1 MCNERL
7 ILKYMNMKRFLISCT
22 VCCGFATASPAQGL
36 TDMTHSREAVMHNLP
51 LGATHWTGGFW
62 GDRFNV
68 LSTTGIWSMWDT
80 WNTPYETIDALGLHG
95 SHGFANFQ
103 VAAGTV
109 KGKHHGPPFHD
120 GDMYKWLEACAAA
133 YAVTKDPKLDQLMDQ
148 FIEQVA
154 LAQRADG
161 YIHTPVNIEER
172 NSLPPTSLPPTP
184 SCRGGE
190 STAQK
195 ASPTGGGL
203 EGAGGSAG
211 AGSAASEN
219 AAGIEIGKDQK
230 HAFAS
235 RLNFETYNLGHLMTA
250 GIIHKRATGK
260 TTLFDCGRKAA
271 DFLYNFLTN
280 DAAELSRNAICP
292 SHYMGATEM
301 YRETGDKKYLTL
313 AEGLISIRDSVKNG
327 EDHNQ
332 DRIPFRQQYE
342 AMGHAVRAN
351 YLYAGVADLY
361 AETGEA
367 QLKKNLEAIWDDIV
381 NHKIYIM
388 GGCGALYDGVSP
400 DGTTYNQPSIQQI
413 HQAYGRQ
420 FQLPQEY
427 AHNEICAQIGM
438 LLYSW
443 RMFQTDMHPKYIDNI
458 ENELYNGILSGVS
471 LDGKDYFYTEALRR
485 TKEYPYVLRWPKHRQ
500 RYITCFCCPPNT
512 LRTLLEA
519 QEYAY
524 SIKGDTLWVNLYGQN
539 TLKTDDLEVEQQT
552 DYPWDGHI
560 TLTIKKAKHLASIR
574 MHIPGWS
581 IGMELRLNGK
591 PIAAEALREPRKW
604 KKGDRI
610 ELILPMRPRLIE
622 ANPLVEEAKN
632 HIAIMRGPIV
642 YCLEGQDISAA
653 TGGSSSAAATASPR
667 INDIAIPAD
676 VRFTETKVT
685 ICGHEMVALEADV
698 PIVNEDFWRNDE
710 LYRELRPVTNR
721 KAHIRL
727 IPYYAW
733 DNRGIQDM
741 SLWLPLKR

>member
-1 MCNERL
+1 MKKLLL
-7 ILKYMNMKRFLISCT
+7 IAL
-22 VCCGFATASPAQGL
+22 VCCCGTATNTQAQGL
-36 TDMTHSREAVMHNLP
+36 TDMSRSKQAKMQNLP
-51 LGATHWTGGFW
+51 MGATQWTGGFW
-62 GDRFNV
+62 GDRFQM
-68 LSTTGIWSMWDT
+68 LSTTGIWDMWET

-120 GDMYKWLEACAAA
+120 GDMYKWLEACAAV
-133 YAVTKDPKLDQLMDQ
+133 YAVTKDPKVDALMDQ

-161 YIHTPVNIEER
+161 YIHTPVVISER
-172 NSLPPTSLPPTP
+172 N
-184 SCRGGE
+184 
-190 STAQK
+190 
-195 ASPTGGGL
+195 
-203 EGAGGSAG
+203 AGIDTHAG
-211 AGSAASEN
+211 TEN

-260 TTLFDCGRKAA
+260 TTLFNCGKKAA

-292 SHYMGATEM
+292 SHYMGAAEM
-301 YRETGDKKYLTL
+301 YRETGDEKYLTL
-313 AEGLISIRDSVKNG
+313 SKGLIAIRDSVTNG

-332 DRIPFRQQYE
+332 DRHKFRDQYE

-361 AETGEA
+361 AETGET
-367 QLKKNLEAIWDDIV
+367 QLMKNLSAIWDDIIQ
-381 NHKIYIM
+381 HKIYIM

-420 FQLPQEY
+420 FQLPQEA

-438 LLYSW
+438 MLFSW
-443 RMFQTDMHPKYIDNI
+443 RMFQTTGDAKYIDNI
-458 ENELYNGILSGVS
+458 ENELYNGILSGIS
-471 LDGKDYFYTEALRR
+471 LDGRDFFYTEALRR
-485 TKEYPYVLRWPKHRQ
+485 TKEFPYVMRWPKHRQ

-512 LRTLLEA
+512 LRTLCEA

-524 SIKGDTLWVNLYGQN
+524 AVSGETLYVNLYGQN
-539 TLKTDDLEVEQQT
+539 SLKTKDLEISQET
-552 DYPWDGHI
+552 NYPWDGEI
-560 TLTIKKAKHLASIR
+560 KLTVKKAKKLSTIILHKPDWCDKYSVKV
-574 MHIPGWS
+574 
-581 IGMELRLNGK
+581 NGEK
-591 PIAAEALREPRKW
+591 ADLTISRKW
-604 KKGDRI
+604 KKGDVI
-610 ELILPMRPRLIE
+610 ELCFDMRPRLIE

-632 HIAIMRGPIV
+632 QVAIMRGPIV
-642 YCLEGQDISAA
+642 YCLEGQDIE
-653 TGGSSSAAATASPR
+653 GGYR
-667 INDIAIPAD
+667 INDIAVDSDIDLKEVKMSIA
-676 VRFTETKVT
+676 
-685 ICGHEMVALEADV
+685 GHSFIALEGEAKL
-698 PIVNEDFWRNDE
+698 VNNQQWNNQT
-710 LYRELRPVTNR
+710 LYRELT
-721 KAHIRL
+721 KAPESKVKIRL

-733 DNRGIQDM
+733 DNRGIDDM
-741 SLWLPLKR
+741 SLWLPLER

>member
-1 MCNERL
+1 MKRLL
-7 ILKYMNMKRFLISCT
+7 ILFLVVC
-22 VCCGFATASPAQGL
+22 VCCASTTTASAQGL
-36 TDMTHSREAVMHNLP
+36 TDMSRSKKAVMQNLP
-51 LGATHWTGGFW
+51 MGATQWTGGFW
-62 GDRFNV
+62 GDRFSV

-80 WNTPYETIDALGLHG
+80 WNTPYETMDALGQHG

-103 VAAGTV
+103 VAAGTI

-120 GDMYKWLEACAAA
+120 GDMYKWLEACAAV
-133 YAVTKDPKLDQLMDQ
+133 YAVTKDAKLDALMDR

-154 LAQRADG
+154 LAQREDG
-161 YIHTPVNIEER
+161 YIHTPVVISER
-172 NSLPPTSLPPTP
+172 N
-184 SCRGGE
+184 
-190 STAQK
+190 
-195 ASPTGGGL
+195 
-203 EGAGGSAG
+203 AGIDSHALT
-211 AGSAASEN
+211 EN

-235 RLNFETYNLGHLMTA
+235 RLNFETYNLGHLITA

-260 TTLFDCGRKAA
+260 TTLFDCGKKAA
-271 DFLYNFLTN
+271 DFLYRFLTN

-292 SHYMGATEM
+292 SHYMGAAEM
-301 YRETGDKKYLTL
+301 YRETGDEKYLRL
-313 AEGLISIRDSVKNG
+313 AEGLIAIRESVQNG

-332 DRIPFRQQYE
+332 DRHKLRDQYE

-367 QLKKNLEAIWDDIV
+367 QLMRNLSAIWDDIV

-420 FQLPQEY
+420 FQLPQEA

-438 LLYSW
+438 MLFSW
-443 RMFQTDMHPKYIDNI
+443 RMFQTTMDPKYVDNI
-458 ENELYNGILSGVS
+458 ENELYNGILSGIS
-471 LDGKDYFYTEALRR
+471 LDGRDFFYTEALRR
-485 TKEYPYVLRWPKHRQ
+485 TKEFPYTMRWPKHRQ

-512 LRTLLEA
+512 LRTLCQA

-539 TLKTDDLEVEQQT
+539 ALKTPDLEVEMESG
-552 DYPWDGHI
+552 YPWDGHV
-560 TLTIKKAKHLASIR
+560 TLTVKRAKHLASIR
-574 MHIPGWS
+574 MHIPGWATD
-581 IGMELRLNGK
+581 MQLKLNGE
-591 PIAAEALREPRKW
+591 PILAEDLRQPRRW
-604 KKGDRI
+604 KKGDRV
-610 ELILPMRPRLIE
+610 ELILPMKARLIE

-632 HIAIMRGPIV
+632 QIAVMRGPIV
-642 YCLEGQDISAA
+642 YCLEGEDISLN
-653 TGGSSSAAATASPR
+653 GSEAPSGEQPR
-667 INDIAIPAD
+667 INDIVIPAD
-676 VRFTETKVT
+676 VKFTETRIT
-685 ICGHEMVALEADV
+685 IEGHEMVALEADV
-698 PIVNEDFWRNDE
+698 PVVSQDFWRSDE
-710 LYRELRPVTNR
+710 LYRELRPVKNR
-721 KAHIRL
+721 TAHIRL

-741 SLWLPLKR
+741 SLWLPLAR

>member
-1 MCNERL
+1 M
-7 ILKYMNMKRFLISCT
+7 
-22 VCCGFATASPAQGL
+22 VCCCGTAMNTMAQGL
-36 TDMTHSREAVMHNLP
+36 TDMSHSQQALMQNTPMGAVK
-51 LGATHWTGGFW
+51 WTGGFW
-62 GDRFNV
+62 GDRFNM
-68 LSTTGIWSMWDT
+68 LSTTGIWDMWDT

-120 GDMYKWLEACAAA
+120 GDMYKWLEACAAV
-133 YAVTKDPKLDQLMDQ
+133 YAVTKDPKIDALMDK

-161 YIHTPVNIEER
+161 YIHTPVVISER
-172 NSLPPTSLPPTP
+172 N
-184 SCRGGE
+184 
-190 STAQK
+190 
-195 ASPTGGGL
+195 
-203 EGAGGSAG
+203 AGIDSHAVK
-211 AGSAASEN
+211 EN

-235 RLNFETYNLGHLMTA
+235 RLNFETYNLGHLITA

-260 TTLFDCGRKAA
+260 TTLFECGKKAA

-292 SHYMGATEM
+292 SHYMGAAEM
-301 YRETGDKKYLTL
+301 YRETGDEKYLTL
-313 AEGLISIRDSVKNG
+313 AKGLIAIRDSVTNG

-332 DRIPFRQQYE
+332 DRHKFRDQYE

-361 AETGEA
+361 AETGER
-367 QLKKNLEAIWDDIV
+367 QLMKNLSAIWDDIV

-420 FQLPQEY
+420 FQLPQEA

-438 LLYSW
+438 LLFSW
-443 RMFQTDMHPKYIDNI
+443 RMFQTTCDPKYVDNI
-458 ENELYNGILSGVS
+458 ETELYNGILSGIS
-471 LDGKDYFYTEALRR
+471 LDGKDFFYTEALRR
-485 TKEYPYVLRWPKHRQ
+485 TKEFPYVMRWPKHRQ

-512 LRTLLEA
+512 LRTLCEA

-539 TLKTDDLEVEQQT
+539 ALKTKDLEVEQTT

-560 TLTIKKAKHLASIR
+560 TLTIKKAKTLKSIR

-581 IGMELRLNGK
+581 TGVQLRLNGQ
-591 PIAAEALREPRKW
+591 PILAEDLRQPRKW
-604 KKGDRI
+604 KKGDVV
-610 ELILPMRPRLIE
+610 ELELPMKPRLME

-632 HIAIMRGPIV
+632 QIAVMRGPIV
-642 YCLEGQDISAA
+642 YCLEGQDIQ
-653 TGGSSSAAATASPR
+653 GGYR
-667 INDIAIPAD
+667 INDIAIPTD
-676 VRFTETKVT
+676 VQFKETKIT
-685 ICGHEMVALEADV
+685 IEGHEMVALEAEV
-698 PIVNEDFWRNDE
+698 PVTGQSSWGKDE
-710 LYRELRPVTNR
+710 LYRELRSVKNKKT
-721 KAHIRL
+721 KIRL

-733 DNRGIQDM
+733 DNRGIDDM
-741 SLWLPLKR
+741 SLWLPLER

>member
-1 MCNERL
+1 
-7 ILKYMNMKRFLISCT
+7 
-22 VCCGFATASPAQGL
+22 
-36 TDMTHSREAVMHNLP
+36 
-51 LGATHWTGGFW
+51 
-62 GDRFNV
+62 
-68 LSTTGIWSMWDT
+68 MWDT

-120 GDMYKWLEACAAA
+120 GDMYKWLEACAAV
-133 YAVTKDPKLDQLMDQ
+133 YAVTKDPKLDALMDK

-161 YIHTPVNIEER
+161 YIHTPVVISER
-172 NSLPPTSLPPTP
+172 N
-184 SCRGGE
+184 
-190 STAQK
+190 
-195 ASPTGGGL
+195 
-203 EGAGGSAG
+203 
-211 AGSAASEN
+211 
-219 AAGIEIGKDQK
+219 AGIDSHAGDNTVIGIAIGADQK
-230 HAFAS
+230 KAFAS

-260 TTLFDCGRKAA
+260 TTLFDCGKKAA

-292 SHYMGATEM
+292 SHYMGAAEM
-301 YRETGDKKYLTL
+301 YRETGEAKYLEL
-313 AEGLISIRDSVKNG
+313 AKGLIAIRDSVTNG

-332 DRIPFRQQYE
+332 DRHKFRDQYE

-367 QLKKNLEAIWDDIV
+367 QLMKNLSAIWDDIV

-400 DGTTYNQPSIQQI
+400 DGTTYDQPSIQQI

-420 FQLPQEY
+420 FQLPQEA

-438 LLYSW
+438 LLFSW
-443 RMFQTDMHPKYIDNI
+443 RMYQTTADGRYLDNI
-458 ENELYNGILSGVS
+458 ENELYNGILSGIS
-471 LDGKDYFYTEALRR
+471 LDGRDFFYTEALRR
-485 TKEYPYVLRWPKHRQ
+485 TKEFPYVMRWPKHRQ

-512 LRTLLEA
+512 LRTLCEA

-524 SIKGDTLWVNLYGQN
+524 SISKDTLYVNLYGQN
-539 TLKTDDLEVEQQT
+539 SLVTKNFVLEQTT
-552 DYPWDGHI
+552 DYPWDGNI
-560 TLTIKKAKHLASIR
+560 SIEIKKIKRLSTIVL
-574 MHIPGWS
+574 HIPSWADS
-581 IGMELRLNGK
+581 YTLRVNGEQVSS
-591 PIAAEALREPRKW
+591 PVITRKW

-610 ELILPMRPRLIE
+610 ELDMPMKPRLIE

-632 HIAIMRGPIV
+632 QIAVMRGPIV
-642 YCLEGQDISAA
+642 YCLEGQDIQ
-653 TGGSSSAAATASPR
+653 GDYR

-676 VRFTETKVT
+676 VKFAETQLT
-685 ICGHEMVALEADV
+685 IEGHKMVALEAEV
-698 PIVNEDFWRNDE
+698 PVVSKDFWRNNE
-710 LYRELRPVTNR
+710 LYRELRPVKIATPHSDQRSENQTT
-721 KAHIRL
+721 KIRL

-741 SLWLPLKR
+741 SLWLPLRR

>member
-1 MCNERL
+1 MV
-7 ILKYMNMKRFLISCT
+7 S
-22 VCCGFATASPAQGL
+22 CCGTAMNTMSQGL
-36 TDMTHSREAVMHNLP
+36 TDMSHSQQALMQNTPMGTVK
-51 LGATHWTGGFW
+51 WTGGFW
-62 GDRFNV
+62 GDRFNM
-68 LSTTGIWSMWDT
+68 LSTTGIWDMWDT

-120 GDMYKWLEACAAA
+120 GDMYKWLEACAAV
-133 YAVTKDPKLDQLMDQ
+133 YAVTKDPKIDALMDK

-161 YIHTPVNIEER
+161 YIHTPVVISER
-172 NSLPPTSLPPTP
+172 N
-184 SCRGGE
+184 
-190 STAQK
+190 
-195 ASPTGGGL
+195 
-203 EGAGGSAG
+203 AGIDSHAVK
-211 AGSAASEN
+211 EN

-235 RLNFETYNLGHLMTA
+235 RLNFETYNLGHLITA

-260 TTLFDCGRKAA
+260 TTLFECGKKAA

-292 SHYMGATEM
+292 SHYMGAAEM
-301 YRETGDKKYLTL
+301 YRETGDEKYLTL
-313 AEGLISIRDSVKNG
+313 AKGLIAIRDSVTNG

-332 DRIPFRQQYE
+332 DRHKFRDQYE

-361 AETGEA
+361 AETGER
-367 QLKKNLEAIWDDIV
+367 QLMKNLSAIWDDIV

-420 FQLPQEY
+420 FQLSQEA

-438 LLYSW
+438 LLFSW
-443 RMFQTDMHPKYIDNI
+443 RMFQTTCDPKYVDNI
-458 ENELYNGILSGVS
+458 ETELYNGILSGIS
-471 LDGKDYFYTEALRR
+471 LDGKDFFYTEALRR
-485 TKEYPYVLRWPKHRQ
+485 TKEFPYVMRWPKHRQ

-512 LRTLLEA
+512 LRTLCEA

-524 SIKGDTLWVNLYGQN
+524 SVKGDTLWVNLYGQN
-539 TLKTDDLEVEQQT
+539 ALKTKDLEVEQTT

-560 TLTIKKAKHLASIR
+560 TLTIKKAKTLKSIR
-574 MHIPGWS
+574 MHIPGWAT
-581 IGMELRLNGK
+581 GMQLRLNGQ
-591 PIAAEALREPRKW
+591 PILAEDLRQPRKW
-604 KKGDRI
+604 KKGDVV
-610 ELILPMRPRLIE
+610 ELELPMKPRLME

-632 HIAIMRGPIV
+632 QIAVMRGPIV
-642 YCLEGQDISAA
+642 YCLEGQDIQ
-653 TGGSSSAAATASPR
+653 GGYR
-667 INDIAIPAD
+667 INDIAIPTD
-676 VRFTETKVT
+676 VQFKETQIT
-685 ICGHEMVALEADV
+685 MNGHEMIALEAEV
-698 PIVNEDFWRNDE
+698 PVVNKDSWRNDE
-710 LYRELRPVTNR
+710 LYRELRPVKNKKT
-721 KAHIRL
+721 KIRL

-733 DNRGIQDM
+733 DNRGIDDM
-741 SLWLPLKR
+741 SLWLPLER

>member
-1 MCNERL
+1 MKRLL
-7 ILKYMNMKRFLISCT
+7 ILFFVGCVYSASST
-22 VCCGFATASPAQGL
+22 TASAQGL
-36 TDMTHSREAVMHNLP
+36 TDMSRSRQAKMQNLP
-51 LGATHWTGGFW
+51 MGATQWTGGFW
-62 GDRFNV
+62 GDRFNM

-80 WNTPYETIDALGLHG
+80 WNTPYETIDQLGLHG

-120 GDMYKWLEACAAA
+120 GDMYKWLEACAAV
-133 YAVTKDPKLDQLMDQ
+133 YAITKDPKLDALMDQ

-161 YIHTPVNIEER
+161 YIHTPVVISER
-172 NSLPPTSLPPTP
+172 NAGIDSHAVKENATP
-184 SCRGGE
+184 HSDQR
-190 STAQK
+190 
-195 ASPTGGGL
+195 
-203 EGAGGSAG
+203 
-211 AGSAASEN
+211 SEN

-235 RLNFETYNLGHLMTA
+235 RLNFETYNLGHLITA

-260 TTLFDCGRKAA
+260 TTLFNCGRKAA

-292 SHYMGATEM
+292 SHYMGAAEM
-301 YRETGDKKYLTL
+301 YRETGDEKYLRL
-313 AEGLISIRDSVKNG
+313 AEGLIAIRDSVKNG

-332 DRIPFRQQYE
+332 DRHKLRDQYE

-351 YLYAGVADLY
+351 SLYAGVADLY

-367 QLKKNLEAIWDDIV
+367 QLMRNLSAIWDDIV

-420 FQLPQEY
+420 FQLPQEA

-438 LLYSW
+438 MLFSW
-443 RMFQTDMHPKYIDNI
+443 RMFQTTADPKYIDNI
-458 ENELYNGILSGVS
+458 ENELYNGILSGIS
-471 LDGKDYFYTEALRR
+471 LDGRDFFYTEALRR
-485 TKEYPYVLRWPKHRQ
+485 TKEFPYTMRWPKHRQ

-512 LRTLLEA
+512 LRTLCEA

-524 SIKGDTLWVNLYGQN
+524 SVKGDTLWVNLYGQN
-539 TLKTDDLEVEQQT
+539 ALRTKDLEVEQQT
-552 DYPWDGHI
+552 GYPWDGHV
-560 TLTIKKAKHLASIR
+560 TLTVKRAKHLASIR
-574 MHIPGWS
+574 MHIPGWATD
-581 IGMELRLNGK
+581 MQLRLNGQ
-591 PIAAEALREPRKW
+591 PITAEALREPRKW
-604 KKGDRI
+604 KKGDRV
-610 ELILPMRPRLIE
+610 ELILPMKPRLIE

-632 HIAIMRGPIV
+632 QIAVMRGPIV
-642 YCLEGQDISAA
+642 YCLEGQDIQIA
-653 TGGSSSAAATASPR
+653 TPHSDRWSENGHR
-667 INDIAIPAD
+667 INDIAIPTD
-676 VRFTETKVT
+676 VQFKETRVT
-685 ICGHEMVALEADV
+685 IEGHEMVALEADV
-698 PIVNEDFWRNDE
+698 PVVNQETWRNDE
-710 LYRELRPVTNR
+710 LYRELRPVKGNTATPHAGQR
-721 KAHIRL
+721 SETAHIRL

-741 SLWLPLKR
+741 SLWLPLAR

>member
-1 MCNERL
+1 MKNLLL
-7 ILKYMNMKRFLISCT
+7 ICSA
-22 VCCGFATASPAQGL
+22 CCCMATTATAQGL
-36 TDMTHSREAVMHNLP
+36 TDMSHSQQAKMQNLP
-51 LGATHWTGGFW
+51 MGATQWTGGFW
-62 GDRFNV
+62 ADRFNV

-80 WNTPYETIDALGLHG
+80 WNTPYETLDANGKHG
-95 SHGFANFQ
+95 SHGFRNFQ

-120 GDMYKWLEACAAA
+120 GDMYKWLEACAAV
-133 YAVTKDPKLDQLMDQ
+133 YAVTKDPKLDALMDQ

-161 YIHTPVNIEER
+161 YIHTPVVISER
-172 NSLPPTSLPPTP
+172 NQGIDSH
-184 SCRGGE
+184 
-190 STAQK
+190 AVK
-195 ASPTGGGL
+195 
-203 EGAGGSAG
+203 
-211 AGSAASEN
+211 EN

-235 RLNFETYNLGHLMTA
+235 RLNFETYNLGHLITA

-260 TTLFDCGRKAA
+260 NTLFNCGKKAA

-292 SHYMGATEM
+292 SHYMGAAEM
-301 YRETGDKKYLTL
+301 YRETGEEKYLTL
-313 AEGLISIRDSVKNG
+313 AKGLIAIRDSVTNG

-332 DRIPFRQQYE
+332 DRHKFRDQYE

-361 AETGEA
+361 AETGEE
-367 QLKKNLEAIWDDIV
+367 QLMKNLSAIWNDIV

-438 LLYSW
+438 MLFSW
-443 RMFQTDMHPKYIDNI
+443 RMFQTTCDPQYIDNI

-512 LRTLLEA
+512 LRTLCEA

-539 TLKTDDLEVEQQT
+539 SLKTKDLEIEQVT
-552 DYPWDGHI
+552 NYPWDGKI
-560 TLTIKKAKHLASIR
+560 TLTIKKAKNLKSIR

-581 IGMELRLNGK
+581 TDAQLKLNGQ
-591 PIAAEALREPRKW
+591 PILAEALREPRKW
-604 KKGDRI
+604 KKGDVI
-610 ELILPMRPRLIE
+610 ELNLPMRPRLME

-632 HIAIMRGPIV
+632 EIAVMRGPIV
-642 YCLEGQDISAA
+642 YCLEGQDIS
-653 TGGSSSAAATASPR
+653 GNHR

-676 VRFTETKVT
+676 VQFTESKVT
-685 ICGHEMVALEADV
+685 IEGHEMIALEADV
-698 PIVNEDFWRNDE
+698 PLVNKDSWRNDE
-710 LYRELRPVTNR
+710 LYRELRPVKNE
-721 KAHIRL
+721 KVHIRL

-741 SLWLPLKR
+741 SLWLPLAR